1 MKEVGLNNL
10 ENRSISQVS
19 GGQSE
24 QILFMYDGK
33 IVSEMKLSKFNNSN
47 LDERI
52 EKITD
57 KMRQLGI

>member
-10 ENRSISQVS
+10 ENRSIYQVS

-24 QILFMYDGK
+24 RILFMYDGK